1 MQPANLYGEGDN
13 FDLKSSHVIPALVK
27 KFFIAKKKKIKKVEI
42 WGSGKVKREFLNVND
57 LAEAINFCLNKKIQY
72 SFMNVGSGT
81 HVSIKELAFLIKK
94 IVNYEG
100 QIYFNRNYPDGVKL
114 RRLDIKR
121 ITKLG
126 WKAKIS
132 LKNGLSEY
140 CKYFEEKIFSN
151 S

>member
-1 MQPANLYGEGDN
+1 
-13 FDLKSSHVIPALVK
+13 
-27 KFFIAKKKKIKKVEI
+27 
-42 WGSGKVKREFLNVND
+42 
-57 LAEAINFCLNKKIQY
+57 
-72 SFMNVGSGT
+72 MNVGSGT

-94 IVNYEG
+94 IVNYDG
-100 QIYFNRNYPDGVKL
+100 QIHFNRKYPDGVKQ

-151 S
+151 N